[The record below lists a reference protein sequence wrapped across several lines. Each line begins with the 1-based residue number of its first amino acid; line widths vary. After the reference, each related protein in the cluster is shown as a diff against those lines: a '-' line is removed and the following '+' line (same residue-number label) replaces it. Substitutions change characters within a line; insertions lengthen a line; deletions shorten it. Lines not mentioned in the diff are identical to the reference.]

1 MKFNGQVVTAQ
12 VTDHNEK
19 EVFAQYEG
27 VTLAID
33 RLELP
38 TLPEIGSQLKGLA
51 YENKHGQAR
60 LTTKLPRTVWTA
72 CDYKAGRQCDN
83 V

>member
-12 VTDHNEK
+12 VMDHNEK

-33 RLELP
+33 R
-38 TLPEIGSQLKGLA
+38 
-51 YENKHGQAR
+51 
-60 LTTKLPRTVWTA
+60 
-72 CDYKAGRQCDN
+72 
-83 V
+83 

>member
-12 VTDHNEK
+12 VMDHNEK

-33 RLELP
+33 RLNCRRYQK
-38 TLPEIGSQLKGLA
+38 SVVNLKALRMKI
-51 YENKHGQAR
+51 NMVRH
-60 LTTKLPRTVWTA
+60 
-72 CDYKAGRQCDN
+72 D
-83 V
+83 

>member
-12 VTDHNEK
+12 VMDHNEK

-38 TLPEIGSQLKGLA
+38 TLPEIIKIFLLSFNQGN
-51 YENKHGQAR
+51 E
-60 LTTKLPRTVWTA
+60 
-72 CDYKAGRQCDN
+72 
-83 V
+83 